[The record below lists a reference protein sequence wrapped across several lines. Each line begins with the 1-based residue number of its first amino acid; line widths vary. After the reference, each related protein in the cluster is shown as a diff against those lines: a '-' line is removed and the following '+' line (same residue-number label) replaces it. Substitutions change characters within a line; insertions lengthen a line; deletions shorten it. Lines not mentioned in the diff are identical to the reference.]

1 MHSDRNLCLL
11 KFNIMML
18 SMTTHEELNSPS
30 PMRDWMRKQQLTY
43 RSLACLM
50 GQSASNLCKKIQ
62 GDVEWQSSDL
72 RFLHDEFGL
81 SSDFVLGLGDEAG
94 RAGARLEVV

>member
-1 MHSDRNLCLL
+1 
-11 KFNIMML
+11 MML
-18 SMTTHEELNSPS
+18 SMTTHAELNLPS
-30 PMRDWMRKQQLTY
+30 RMRVWMREQQLTY

-50 GQSASNLCKKIQ
+50 GQSASNICKKIQ

-81 SSDFVLGLGDEAG
+81 SSDFVLGLGDEAE
-94 RAGARLEVV
+94 RVDTRLGVA

>member
-1 MHSDRNLCLL
+1 
-11 KFNIMML
+11 MML
-18 SMTTHEELNSPS
+18 NMTTHEELNSS
-30 PMRDWMRKQQLTY
+30 SRMRDWMRGQRLTY

-50 GQSASNLCKKIQ
+50 GQSASNVCKKIQ

-81 SSDFVLGLGDEAG
+81 SSDFVLGLGDEAE
-94 RAGARLEVV
+94 RVDTRLGVA